1 MKTVSVDAALD
12 DVESLMGG
20 TLINADGE
28 PTHVL
33 LVEGAPRSGKTTFAL
48 QTLKKALER
57 YGNDGAMMISSNRLT
72 ARDLNAKALQDVESS
87 TNPRIVRTLSALA
100 FSVLAAVRR
109 ELELVPPRLLNGA
122 EQDAVLTDVLN
133 VHKAHAAAGELC
145 STCRLLLDYFAAAD
159 SATPSGAADAANA
172 TGVTGAEGDATSVR
186 TITEETFAQ
195 CLSQEFVSQL
205 RDMLARI
212 NEVGAEHSDL
222 GRILQRLDEQQIPVE
237 TKMRMRVQWQLAFR
251 LRGEYAQA
259 VSQRFPDEFRLDS
272 SYLLREATQ
281 ALAQRSAAM
290 AGDGLPQLLV
300 VDDVQDVTLAGM
312 ALLQALN
319 RRGVLLVLVGC
330 NDEAVQVFR
339 GSYPEFLM
347 LRALKNPVA
356 QGQVSDV
363 VAASAVDGER
373 GLADLNLGRF
383 HAAAVELEPCISEA
397 DVTYKDVIASRVSLA
412 IGADEEGLGAGTAR
426 PGKLPDVRGALAL
439 KPLPQDDSLLE
450 PSRINVEGSLYRSA
464 SNEADDTIRQIKDL
478 HVSQPNVTWN
488 DMAVIAHDNA
498 TVHALGMRLRNAGV
512 PVRYS
517 SITTSFAKDST
528 VQGLFALIRLGI
540 LRSRGYRETKE
551 LETERLRRKLSQQQ
565 MRNEIIQSAIKTYL
579 ASPLIDSLAGTKA
592 TDTGISVKPTEDNPQ
607 GSTLENTQGVMP
619 ENTPAVGDPSDGDD
633 VHVGV
638 TQTNDAMRAWE
649 KARPVRIGAVRNSIQ
664 ALLMVLLTI
673 RQNQAEAQEQTEA
686 QEQADGAVSQEAR
699 PVPGISLVTPSESL
713 EPLLALYDDVAT
725 VDVVDEYD
733 ELCAQLVV
741 GDTTVRDSIIKAL
754 RNIGKGS
761 ADVQA
766 FCTLPTRIDAVA
778 QAYQASHDPYEI
790 LWAAWQASGVADRWQ
805 QQAVEL
811 GSYGDAANDR
821 LDMMM
826 RLFDYARTGG
836 EFDSIEDFMDQVR
849 QMDVIADSLSK
860 TGPNPDAVTLTTP
873 AGACGRSWDYVWIP
887 AVQQDVWPNLT
898 VRNTMFATEDLT
910 DIMLRGTLGVLGTQ
924 ADSHRGRVA
933 SVLHS
938 EEKGLLVAITRAAE
952 RLAVSAVWSDDTTP
966 SDFLFTFMPEL
977 FPVSDDIAK
986 VNFTQV
992 SADSAPA
999 ASIPMLIERA
1009 RNVIAK
1015 EAYEAL
1021 ESQKNA
1027 AETLGVGEQFDP
1039 MKVPG
1044 LSYEKL
1050 SPEARDAVRT
1060 LRYLASQGY
1069 ADAMPDQWAFV
1080 YGRTERETS
1089 AGATGCDASS
1099 VANDGSNADRFQDD
1113 KSTGGESWSGTS
1125 ADNSSGVPS
1134 ISQVSLSPSMVDTL
1148 WDCPV
1153 CALLDRAL
1161 GGPSATKINQS
1172 FGIIVHKVAQIATE
1186 RGWDKPG
1193 FPNDELSRDERIAQ
1207 ITNRMQNEYNRLSEA
1222 MHVDNDPQSQYSAR
1236 RKEITV
1242 HDTLQHIASYFVNVN
1257 SEGYA
1262 ADAKYGPL
1270 IGKYD
1275 RVESEYPLHV
1285 QFSIRELLPFFQ
1297 MMDVENL
1304 ASVSVERF
1312 QLLLDILAGGF
1323 APGLTP
1329 DTKVTLNARIDRLE
1343 VRNDVE
1349 TGFPFY
1355 RIVDYKT
1362 GQQGHTG
1369 AENYSDLQLVCYQLA
1384 LTMSQI
1390 HENGVDLPLIP
1401 IASAGLFDIEKNDAP
1416 SSFHAAENCAQPP
1429 LFVDMPYQDG
1439 DESGRVPCLNNS
1451 KDRLDSHSFGSSLR
1465 TSINNSAIDSIVRV
1479 VAVAQYEYDSIG
1491 EIPVELAF
1499 VLSSFENHTLGWWSL
1514 TMLSRIFYAA
1524 SVAGTQGTVPAHEA
1538 SRKHM
1543 RYCRHKRVCPACGGE
1558 LTTVMGKEER

>member
-1 MKTVSVDAALD
+1 MKKVSVDAALD

-48 QTLKKALER
+48 QTLEKALER

-72 ARDLNAKALQDVESS
+72 ARDLNAKALRDVESS

-109 ELELVPPRLLNGA
+109 ELRLVPPRLLNGA

-159 SATPSGAADAANA
+159 ITKAAAA
-172 TGVTGAEGDATSVR
+172 TGAEDNEKPVR
-186 TITEETFAQ
+186 TTTEEIFAQ

-212 NEVGAEHSDL
+212 NEVGAEHGDL
-222 GRILQRLDEQQIPVE
+222 GRILQRLDEQQIPIE

-259 VSQRFPDEFRLDS
+259 VSQRFPDELRLDS

-290 AGDGLPQLLV
+290 AGDGLPRLLV

-319 RRGVLLVLVGC
+319 SRGVLLVLVGC

-347 LRALKNPVA
+347 LRALKKPVA
-356 QGQVSDV
+356 QGKVSDV
-363 VAASAVDGER
+363 FAASAVDGES
-373 GLADLNLGRF
+373 GLADSNLGRF

-412 IGADEEGLGAGTAR
+412 IGADEEGLGAGAAR
-426 PGKLPDVRGALAL
+426 PGKLPDVRSALAL
-439 KPLPQDDSLLE
+439 KPLPQDDPLLE

-579 ASPLIDSLAGTKA
+579 ASPLIDSLAGTEA
-592 TDTGISVKPTEDNPQ
+592 TAAGASMKPAEGSPR
-607 GSTLENTQGVMP
+607 GSTLENTQGVTP
-619 ENTPAVGDPSDGDD
+619 ENTPAVGDPSDDD
-633 VHVGV
+633 GVHIGA
-638 TQTNDAMRAWE
+638 TQTNDTMRAWE

-673 RQNQAEAQEQTEA
+673 RQNQAEAQNQAETQNQTEA
-686 QEQADGAVSQEAR
+686 PGQADDVVPQAHSSVPAVAFAM
-699 PVPGISLVTPSESL
+699 PSENL
-713 EPLLALYDDVAT
+713 KTLLAVYDAAVTA
-725 VDVVDEYD
+725 DVVDEYD

-741 GDTTVRDSIIKAL
+741 GDETVRDSIIKAL

-766 FCTLPTRIDAVA
+766 FCALPARIDAVA
-778 QAYQASHDPYEI
+778 QAYRASHDPYEI
-790 LWAAWQASGVADRWQ
+790 LWAAWAASDVADRWQ
-805 QQAVEL
+805 RQAVEL

-873 AGACGRSWDYVWIP
+873 AGACGRSWDYVWVP
-887 AVQQDVWPNLT
+887 AVQQDVWPNLA

-910 DIMLRGTLGVLGTQ
+910 DIMLRGTLGVGGTQ
-924 ADSHRGRVA
+924 DDSHRGRVA

-938 EEKGLLVAITRAAE
+938 EEKGLLVAITRASA
-952 RLAVSAVWSDDTTP
+952 RLVISAVWSDDTTP
-966 SDFLFTFMPEL
+966 SDLLFTFMPEL

-986 VNFTQV
+986 VDFTQV

-1015 EAYEAL
+1015 AACEAL

-1044 LSYEKL
+1044 LRYRDL

-1080 YGRTERETS
+1080 YGRTKRETS

-1099 VANDGSNADRFQDD
+1099 VANDGSNGGTFKGNQSAGGI
-1113 KSTGGESWSGTS
+1113 STGGESADSG
-1125 ADNSSGVPS
+1125 SGVPS

-1153 CALLDRAL
+1153 CALLDRTL
-1161 GGPSATKINQS
+1161 GGPSVTKINQS

-1186 RGWDKPG
+1186 RGWDRPG
-1193 FPNDELSRDERIAQ
+1193 FPDDELSRDERIAQ
-1207 ITNRMQNEYNRLSEA
+1207 ITNRMQDEYNRLSDT

-1242 HDTLQHIASYFVNVN
+1242 HDTLQHIAAYFVNVN

-1270 IGKYD
+1270 IGEYD
-1275 RVESEYPLHV
+1275 RAESEYPLHV

-1297 MMDVENL
+1297 MMDAENL

-1390 HENGVDLPLIP
+1390 HNNGVDLPLIP
-1401 IASAGLFDIEKNDAP
+1401 VASAGLFDIEKNDAP

-1451 KDRLDSHSFGSSLR
+1451 RDGLDSHSFGSSLR
-1465 TSINNSAIDSIVRV
+1465 TSINNSAIDSIARV